1 MGFDCAGPPHHCLE
15 LHAPL
20 MSLLGGRSKSEF
32 ESYVQKDQVENWR
45 DGGGWGLPRRSLEA
59 SILLGSKRSKRKGGV

>member
-45 DGGGWGLPRRSLEA
+45 DGGGWGLP
-59 SILLGSKRSKRKGGV
+59 